1 MNLKEYSSDCIY
13 PYPAI
18 KDLRQYFLK
27 HDKSIFL
34 NTDFAEMSYIQKF
47 QFFIQNYI
55 RVYSA
60 IVQQHPSQAQE
71 LIDNIQFISP
81 MGTIYL
87 TFNGFK
93 PPLKLLSTPEQY
105 KKWEE
110 LIYSGRL
117 IGAYAQTE
125 IGHGSDVQSLQLT
138 ATYDKQTKTFVLNS
152 PSTRS
157 IKFWPGSLG
166 IQATHAVC
174 QAQTYIEGKHHGLQT
189 FVVPLRDPQTFK
201 QYDGVDAGD
210 IGPKLAYSW
219 GDNGYLKLTNYRI
232 PRENLLMKFIKV
244 EEDGTVTST
253 SDKNAIKIGYGGML
267 GLRVA
272 LSTYFLVETYRG
284 IILGY
289 RQWKISEQLD
299 SMKRRKLLKGFAF
312 IYCGMSTLQ
321 SMTLMHRSFNE
332 NIHKNVKKA
341 LEEMVE
347 LHLLASALKAVYSW
361 GLQYTLRE
369 YGVDQT
375 LGNLLVTGITGLYGD
390 TVPGVTYEGE
400 NSVML
405 QQTARGL
412 CKYLQ
417 DVENEEFKKVPES
430 FRFLVDLRGLLEKVD
445 EMKGRVERA
454 EELLSYERIEEL
466 IDMIGLFNV
475 RECYEAMKEK
485 IMGGNTVNVTWNEKL
500 QGRMVEM
507 ALEVSR
513 GLTFKMTKK
522 ILLNEEKRKAI
533 AEKDHEILRE
543 LLLVYG
549 LDILQRNVNLA
560 GRFKIGGEPQR
571 LGEIIA
577 EAQETVAKRL
587 EGRLD
592 YIADSTPLFEEELY
606 YVRNYKTW
614 SPLEKV
620 DDRIKVSLEKNKQSY
635 IHTFSKL

>member
-27 HDKSIFL
+27 NDKSIFL

-201 QYDGVDAGD
+201 QYEGVDAGD

-577 EAQETVAKRL
+577 EAQEIVAKRL

>member
-27 HDKSIFL
+27 NDKSIFL

-571 LGEIIA
+571 LSEIIA
-577 EAQETVAKRL
+577 EAQEIVAKRL

-606 YVRNYKTW
+606 YVRDYKTW
-614 SPLEKV
+614 TPLEKV

-635 IHTFSKL
+635 INTFSKL

>member
-18 KDLRQYFLK
+18 KNLREYFLK
-27 HDKSIFL
+27 NDKSVFL

-55 RVYSA
+55 RIYSA
-60 IVQQHPSQAQE
+60 IVQQYPSQVQE
-71 LIDNIQFISP
+71 LTDSIQFISP

-87 TFNGFK
+87 TFNGFR

-125 IGHGSDVQSLQLT
+125 IGHGSDVQSLQLQ
-138 ATYDKQTKTFVLNS
+138 ATYDKETKSFVLNS

-189 FVVPLRDPQTFK
+189 FVVPLRDPKTFK
-201 QYDGVDAGD
+201 QYEGVDAGD

-244 EEDGTVTST
+244 EEDGTVTNT
-253 SDKNAIKIGYGGML
+253 GDKNAIKIGYGGML

-289 RQWKISEQLD
+289 RQWKKSEQLD
-299 SMKRRKLLKGFAF
+299 SMKRRKLLKDFAF

-369 YGVDQT
+369 YGVDQS

-412 CKYLQ
+412 CKYMQ
-417 DVENEEFKKVPES
+417 EVENEEFNKVPES

-454 EELLSYERIEEL
+454 EDLLSYERIEEL
-466 IDMIGLFNV
+466 IDTIALFNV

-513 GLTFKMTKK
+513 GLTFKMTRK
-522 ILLNEEKRKAI
+522 ILLSEDKRKMI

-543 LLLVYG
+543 LLLIYG

-577 EAQETVAKRL
+577 GAQEIVAKRL
-587 EGRLD
+587 EDRLD
-592 YIADSTPLFEEELY
+592 YIADSNPLFEEELY
-606 YVRNYKTW
+606 YVRDYKTW
-614 SPLEKV
+614 TPIEKI

-635 IHTFSKL
+635 INTFSKL